1 MNEKP
6 IVTLV
11 KLYLQLLEEGS
22 ITTYDFK
29 QLFARP
35 ATMSM
40 NEKPIVILVKLY
52 LQLLEEGSITTY
64 DFKQLLKNLTK

>member
-11 KLYLQLLEEGS
+11 KLYLQLLEENS

-29 QLFARP
+29 QLI
-35 ATMSM
+35 
-40 NEKPIVILVKLY
+40 KDLIK
-52 LQLLEEGSITTY
+52 
-64 DFKQLLKNLTK
+64 